1 MRPCIRIYY
10 SNVSYYSSYSNLTE
24 AGNHRR
30 M

>member
-10 SNVSYYSSYSNLTE
+10 SNIPLSA